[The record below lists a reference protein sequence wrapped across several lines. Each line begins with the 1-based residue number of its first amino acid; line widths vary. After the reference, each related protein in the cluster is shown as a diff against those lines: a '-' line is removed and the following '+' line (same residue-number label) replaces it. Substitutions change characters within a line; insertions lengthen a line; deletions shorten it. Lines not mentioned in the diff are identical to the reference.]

1 MRGFLVI
8 VRDFVVIVSTFV
20 VIVRT
25 FVVIVRTFVVI
36 VRGEQVRWQCP
47 SPASHHLSSST
58 TQGTAAYA
66 AETENRVRWG
76 LIRGR
81 GGGGGFEKGELPK

>member
-1 MRGFLVI
+1 MVI
-8 VRDFVVIVSTFV
+8 VRGFVVIVS
-20 VIVRT
+20 T

-58 TQGTAAYA
+58 QGTAAYA
-66 AETENRVRWG
+66 AETENRVRWR
-76 LIRGR
+76 LIRRR
-81 GGGGGFEKGELPK
+81 GGRRRF